1 MAKTALITG
10 ISGQDGAYL
19 AKALLQRGY
28 RVVGAQRR
36 NAGINSGRLEE
47 LGILADVELADM
59 ELLEESNIRAVLRKL
74 QPDEIYHLAAQS
86 FVGLSFE
93 QPLYTCD
100 VNALGVL
107 RLLECIREACPGA
120 RFYQASTSE
129 MFGKAEATP
138 QNETTP
144 FHPRSPYGVSKLF
157 AHWITVNYREAY
169 GLFACSGILF
179 NHESPLRGREF
190 VTRKVTLGLAHVA
203 LGKQDTLHLG
213 NLEASRD
220 WGYAAEY
227 VEGMWMMLQQE
238 QPDDYVLATGR
249 THSVRD
255 FVNAAGEALGFDLE
269 WSGEGA
275 NARGIDRRTGKTI
288 VIVTPEF
295 YRPAEV
301 DLLIGDPRKANQK
314 LNWEAQTSL
323 EELVQMMAKADF
335 DRVQSGVLRL

>member
-129 MFGKAEATP
+129 MFGKAAGDAAKRDHALSSAQPVWREQAVRSLDHG
-138 QNETTP
+138 EL
-144 FHPRSPYGVSKLF
+144 PRSLRLVRLLRHSLQSRIAAAWTRVRYPQGDARTGAGGPRQAGRPLSRQSRSVAGLGLCRGICRGHVDDAATGAARRLRARHR
-157 AHWITVNYREAY
+157 AHAIR
-169 GLFACSGILF
+169 SGI
-179 NHESPLRGREF
+179 SS
-190 VTRKVTLGLAHVA
+190 TLPAKL
-203 LGKQDTLHLG
+203 
-213 NLEASRD
+213 
-220 WGYAAEY
+220 
-227 VEGMWMMLQQE
+227 
-238 QPDDYVLATGR
+238 
-249 THSVRD
+249 
-255 FVNAAGEALGFDLE
+255 
-269 WSGEGA
+269 SGSISSGA
-275 NARGIDRRTGKTI
+275 
-288 VIVTPEF
+288 
-295 YRPAEV
+295 
-301 DLLIGDPRKANQK
+301 
-314 LNWEAQTSL
+314 
-323 EELVQMMAKADF
+323 AKAQMPAASISEPA
-335 DRVQSGVLRL
+335 RRLLS